1 MENKVLFGIMTIIFN
16 CYGVPDFMQGNA
28 GAGIGK
34 IALSLFTCGI
44 GALILEIKGIIT
56 GISILK
62 MSNEDYRNTYLDGKE
77 AVVTEAEE
85 ATE

>member
-1 MENKVLFGIMTIIFN
+1 MQNKILFGIMTIIFN
-16 CYGVPDFMQGNA
+16 CYGVPDFMQGNV

-44 GALILEIKGIIT
+44 GAIILEIKGIIN

-62 MSNEDYRNTYLDGKE
+62 MSDEEYQNTYLTK
-77 AVVTEAEE
+77 
-85 ATE
+85 

>member
-1 MENKVLFGIMTIIFN
+1 MQNKILFGIMTIIFN
-16 CYGVPDFMQGNA
+16 CYGVPDFMQGNV

-44 GALILEIKGIIT
+44 GAIILEIKGIIN

-62 MSNEDYRNTYLDGKE
+62 MSDEEYQNTYLNKE
-77 AVVTEAEE
+77 TTVVAAAESVE
-85 ATE
+85 